1 MNIFKR
7 IKYCR
12 ICASKNL
19 KEIIDLGKQNI
30 QGAFVKKG
38 YPKPYLR
45 KIPLK
50 LVLCTQCSLVQ
61 LQHTVNPK
69 ILYKN
74 YWYMSGI
81 NKTMRNHL
89 KAIVNNSL
97 KIIKKNKL
105 RKVLDIGCNDGT
117 LLRNYPAHFHKV
129 GIDPSQIIETINNK
143 NKMRNFNFFKNFFP
157 FKNFITKYKKN
168 KFDIITSIAMF
179 YDLENPNIFAKNIKE
194 ILKPDGIWIIEMSYL
209 PEMLKTHSFDT
220 ICHEHLEYYS
230 LKALNYLMNQ
240 NGMYIFKIEFNSING
255 GSIRC
260 YIKHQECLLYDNTK
274 YQKKIFNYLNKE
286 KKDKIYQV
294 STYLDFN
301 KKINL
306 LKNKIKKFLNK
317 IKKQKKSIHI
327 YGASTKGNTIIQF
340 LNICNKQIPY
350 AAERNPIKWGA
361 KTLGSNIKIISE
373 QDSKVLKPDYY
384 FVLPWHF
391 KKEILNREKKILG
404 TVKFIFPLPNFQ
416 IY

>member
-19 KEIIDLGKQNI
+19 KAIIDLGKQNI

-89 KAIVNNSL
+89 KAIVNSSL

-240 NGMYIFKIEFNSING
+240 NGMNIFKIEFNSING
-255 GSIRC
+255 ASIRC
-260 YIKHQECLLYDNTK
+260 YIKHQECFLYDNTK

-391 KKEILNREKKILG
+391 KKEILNRERKILG

>member
-12 ICASKNL
+12 ICVNKNL
-19 KEIIDLGKQNI
+19 KQIIDLGKQNI

-38 YPKPYLR
+38 YPKPYFR

-89 KAIVNNSL
+89 RAIVNSSL

-179 YDLENPNIFAKNIKE
+179 YDLENPNIFTKNIKE

-209 PEMLKTHSFDT
+209 SEMLKTHSFDT

-240 NGMYIFKIEFNSING
+240 NRMNIFKIEFNSING
-255 GSIRC
+255 ASIRC

>member
-12 ICASKNL
+12 ICANKNL

-38 YPKPYLR
+38 YPKPYFR

-89 KAIVNNSL
+89 KAIVNISL

-240 NGMYIFKIEFNSING
+240 NGMNIFKIEFNSING

>member
-1 MNIFKR
+1 
-7 IKYCR
+7 
-12 ICASKNL
+12 
-19 KEIIDLGKQNI
+19 
-30 QGAFVKKG
+30 
-38 YPKPYLR
+38 
-45 KIPLK
+45 
-50 LVLCTQCSLVQ
+50 
-61 LQHTVNPK
+61 
-69 ILYKN
+69 
-74 YWYMSGI
+74 
-81 NKTMRNHL
+81 
-89 KAIVNNSL
+89 
-97 KIIKKNKL
+97 
-105 RKVLDIGCNDGT
+105 
-117 LLRNYPAHFHKV
+117 
-129 GIDPSQIIETINNK
+129 
-143 NKMRNFNFFKNFFP
+143 
-157 FKNFITKYKKN
+157 
-168 KFDIITSIAMF
+168 MF

-240 NGMYIFKIEFNSING
+240 NRMNIFKIEFNSING

-350 AAERNPIKWGA
+350 AAEKNPIKWGA

>member
-19 KEIIDLGKQNI
+19 KAIIDLGKQNI

>member
-12 ICASKNL
+12 ICANKNL

-38 YPKPYLR
+38 YPKPYFR

-50 LVLCTQCSLVQ
+50 LLLCPQCSLVQ

-69 ILYKN
+69 IMYKN

-89 KAIVNNSL
+89 KEIVNSSL

-143 NKMRNFNFFKNFFP
+143 NKMRNFNFFKSFFP
-157 FKNFITKYKKN
+157 SKKFITKYKKN

-179 YDLENPNIFAKNIKE
+179 YDLENPNIFVKNIKE
-194 ILKPDGIWIIEMSYL
+194 ILKKNGIWIIEMSYL
-209 PEMLKTHSFDT
+209 SEMIKTNSFDT

-230 LKALNYLMNQ
+230 LKSLNYLMNQ
-240 NGMYIFKIEFNSING
+240 NGMKIFKISFNNING

-260 YIKHQECLLYDNTK
+260 YISHQDQIS
-274 YQKKIFNYLNKE
+274 YQRKKDKKIILNCLKKE
-286 KKDKIYQV
+286 KKNKIYQAA
-294 STYLDFN
+294 TYSRFT
-301 KKINL
+301 KKI
-306 LKNKIKKFLNK
+306 KFIKHKIKNLLNK
-317 IKKQKKSIHI
+317 IRQQKKTIHI

-373 QDSKVLKPDYY
+373 QDSKLLKPDYY

-391 KKEILNREKKILG
+391 KKEILNREKKNLG
-404 TVKFIFPLPNFQ
+404 KVKFIFPLPNIE

>member
-1 MNIFKR
+1 MNSFKK

-19 KEIIDLGKQNI
+19 KEIINLGKQNI

-38 YPKPYLR
+38 FPKPYFR

-50 LVLCTQCSLVQ
+50 LLLCPQCSLVQ

-69 ILYKN
+69 IMYKN

-89 KAIVNNSL
+89 KEIVNSSL
-97 KIIKKNKL
+97 KIIKKNRL

-117 LLRNYPAHFHKV
+117 LLRNYPASFHKV
-129 GIDPSQIIETINNK
+129 GIDPSQIIETINYK
-143 NKMRNFNFFKNFFP
+143 NKMRNFNFFKSFFP
-157 FKNFITKYKKN
+157 SKKFITKFKKN

-179 YDLENPNIFAKNIKE
+179 YDLENPNIFVKNIKE
-194 ILKPDGIWIIEMSYL
+194 ILKKNGIWIIEMSYL
-209 PEMLKTHSFDT
+209 SEMIKTNSFDT

-230 LKALNYLMNQ
+230 LKSLNYLMNQ
-240 NGMYIFKIEFNSING
+240 NGMKIFKISFNNING

-260 YIKHQECLLYDNTK
+260 YISHQDQILYQRQKDKEIILNCLK
-274 YQKKIFNYLNKE
+274 KE
-286 KKDKIYQV
+286 KKNKIYQAA
-294 STYLDFN
+294 TYSKFN
-301 KKINL
+301 KKIKFI
-306 LKNKIKKFLNK
+306 KNKIKNLLNK
-317 IKKQKKSIHI
+317 IRLQKKTIHI

-373 QDSKVLKPDYY
+373 QDSKLLKPDYY

-391 KKEILNREKKILG
+391 KKEILNRERKILG
-404 TVKFIFPLPNFQ
+404 KVKFIFPLPNVE

>member
-19 KEIIDLGKQNI
+19 KAIIDLGKQNI

-89 KAIVNNSL
+89 KAIVNSSL

-240 NGMYIFKIEFNSING
+240 NGMNIFKIEFNSING

-391 KKEILNREKKILG
+391 KKEILNREKKSLRK
-404 TVKFIFPLPNFQ
+404 VKFIFPLPNFQ

>member
-1 MNIFKR
+1 
-7 IKYCR
+7 
-12 ICASKNL
+12 
-19 KEIIDLGKQNI
+19 
-30 QGAFVKKG
+30 
-38 YPKPYLR
+38 
-45 KIPLK
+45 
-50 LVLCTQCSLVQ
+50 
-61 LQHTVNPK
+61 
-69 ILYKN
+69 
-74 YWYMSGI
+74 
-81 NKTMRNHL
+81 
-89 KAIVNNSL
+89 
-97 KIIKKNKL
+97 
-105 RKVLDIGCNDGT
+105 
-117 LLRNYPAHFHKV
+117 
-129 GIDPSQIIETINNK
+129 
-143 NKMRNFNFFKNFFP
+143 
-157 FKNFITKYKKN
+157 
-168 KFDIITSIAMF
+168 
-179 YDLENPNIFAKNIKE
+179 
-194 ILKPDGIWIIEMSYL
+194 
-209 PEMLKTHSFDT
+209 
-220 ICHEHLEYYS
+220 
-230 LKALNYLMNQ
+230 MNQ

-361 KTLGSNIKIISE
+361 KTIGSNIKIISE
-373 QDSKVLKPDYY
+373 QDSKILKPDYY